1 MPPSVNGKQINIFF
15 PDGLFNEMV
24 SVMDSAN
31 TWMNVQEFVRDAV
44 KEKIEKYHREHAIG

>member
-1 MPPSVNGKQINIFF
+1 MPPRVNGKQINIFF

-44 KEKIEKYHREHAIG
+44 KEKIEKYHREHANG